1 MHTYLE
7 EVAHIYTH
15 THTDKC
21 MYQPLTG
28 GVVWV
33 IVSGTFVTLIGMQLC
48 KVL

>member
-15 THTDKC
+15 ADKC

-28 GVVWV
+28 GGWV

>member
-15 THTDKC
+15 ADKC